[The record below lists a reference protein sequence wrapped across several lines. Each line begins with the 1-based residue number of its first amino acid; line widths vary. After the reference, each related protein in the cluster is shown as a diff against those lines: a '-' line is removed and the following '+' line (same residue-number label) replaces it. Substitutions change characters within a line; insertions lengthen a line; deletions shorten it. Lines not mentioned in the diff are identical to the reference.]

1 MSYIRV
7 FIKKWIRQTNT
18 HYYKMKHSL
27 ILFLLF
33 FIVQFSFAQDTNQET
48 VQRIDT
54 YLDSIRNDE
63 ARLRQFFAK
72 LPKGADLHHHY
83 SGSVYAETYLEYI
96 EKNNLWINRNSY
108 AVAYDQAPRNE
119 RSEWSTVN
127 SLKED
132 GYWSDIKVKIIE
144 SWSKLYFNYVS
155 KANDEHFFSTFDRFS
170 IPAKE
175 TYNEGLREI
184 KNRAISENVSYIE
197 TMFKSTGFYDKFEK
211 DNEFTTQLLALQ
223 ETKNDSIQIK
233 LAELYTYYTK
243 VENAVFLSKVKSH
256 NQLIQKLHTE
266 NKIDDDKFT
275 MRYQNY
281 FIRLFDPATTF
292 KSFLIAFHSASTS
305 DLIVGVNIVAPENNA
320 VSMRDYWLH
329 MQIFK
334 YFKSVY
340 PTVKTAMHAG
350 ELTLGLVKPEDLTY
364 HINDAVFIAGAKRIG
379 HGVDIAYE
387 KKSEELLSYMAQ
399 HEIAIEISF
408 SSNDFILGVSGNK
421 HPILLYKAY
430 NVPIVISTDDAGVL
444 RTDLTQQFLILTR
457 DYPSIN
463 YQDIKKMVFNSIN
476 YSFLTQSEK
485 EKIRKDLEVRF
496 LEFEVGFVGE

>member
-1 MSYIRV
+1 
-7 FIKKWIRQTNT
+7 
-18 HYYKMKHSL
+18 MKHSL

-33 FIVQFSFAQDTNQET
+33 FIVQISFAQDTNQET
-48 VQRIDT
+48 LDKIDM

-63 ARLRQFFAK
+63 VRLRQFLSK

-119 RSEWSTVN
+119 RSEWSSVN

-132 GYWSDIKVKIIE
+132 GYWSDIRVKIIE

-155 KANDEHFFSTFDRFS
+155 KANDEHFFSTFEKFS
-170 IPAKE
+170 IPE
-175 TYNEGLREI
+175 TQTYNEGLTEI
-184 KNRAISENVSYIE
+184 KKRAISENVSYIE
-197 TMFKSTGFYDKFEK
+197 TMFTSTGFYDKFEK
-211 DNEFTTQLLALQ
+211 DEEFNTQLLALQ
-223 ETKNDSIQIK
+223 KTKDNSIQNK

-243 VENAVFLSKVKSH
+243 AENAVFLSKVKTH
-256 NQLIQKLHTE
+256 NALIENLHTE
-266 NKIDDDKFT
+266 NKIDDDEFM

-281 FIRLFDPATTF
+281 FLRVFDPATTF

-305 DLIVGVNIVAPENNA
+305 DLIVGVNVVAPENNA

-329 MQIFK
+329 MQLFK

-340 PTVKTAMHAG
+340 PNVKTAMHAG
-350 ELTLGLVKPEDLTY
+350 ELTLGLVKPEDLTF
-364 HINDAVFIAGAKRIG
+364 HINDAVFIAGASRIG
-379 HGVDIAYE
+379 HGIDIAYE
-387 KKSEELLSYMAQ
+387 KKSEELLKYMAQ
-399 HEIAIEISF
+399 HKIAIEISF

-444 RTDLTQQFLILTR
+444 RTDLTQQFLILAR

-463 YQDIKKMVFNSIN
+463 YHDIKEMVFNSIN
-476 YSFLTQSEK
+476 YSFLNKSEK
-485 EKIRKDLEVRF
+485 EKIRKDLEARF
-496 LEFEVGFVGE
+496 VEFEVGFVEQ

>member
-1 MSYIRV
+1 
-7 FIKKWIRQTNT
+7 
-18 HYYKMKHSL
+18 MKHSL

-33 FIVQFSFAQDTNQET
+33 FIVQFSFAQNTNPET
-48 VQRIDT
+48 LDKIDT

-83 SGSVYAETYLEYI
+83 SGSVYAETYLEYV

-108 AVAYDQAPRNE
+108 AIADRQAPKNE
-119 RSEWSTVN
+119 ISEWSKVN

-132 GYWSDIKVKIIE
+132 GYWSDIRIKIIE

-155 KANDEHFFSTFDRFS
+155 NPTDEHFFSTFDKFS
-170 IPAKE
+170 IPKSQ

-211 DNEFTTQLLALQ
+211 DNEFTNQLFALQ
-223 ETKNDSIQIK
+223 ETKDNAIQTK

-243 VENAVFLSKVKSH
+243 VDDAVFLSKVKKH
-256 NQLIQKLHTE
+256 NKLIEKLHTE
-266 NKIDDDKFT
+266 NKIDDERFT

-281 FIRLFDPATTF
+281 FIRLLDPATTF

-329 MQIFK
+329 MQLFK

-340 PTVKTAMHAG
+340 PNVKTAMHAG

-387 KKSEELLSYMAQ
+387 KKSEELLSYMAKN
-399 HEIAIEISF
+399 EIAIEISF

-463 YQDIKKMVFNSIN
+463 YQDIKKMVFNSIK
-476 YSFLTQSEK
+476 YSFLNQSEK
-485 EKIRKDLEVRF
+485 EKIRKDLEGHF
-496 LEFEVGFVGE
+496 LEFEVGFLEGE